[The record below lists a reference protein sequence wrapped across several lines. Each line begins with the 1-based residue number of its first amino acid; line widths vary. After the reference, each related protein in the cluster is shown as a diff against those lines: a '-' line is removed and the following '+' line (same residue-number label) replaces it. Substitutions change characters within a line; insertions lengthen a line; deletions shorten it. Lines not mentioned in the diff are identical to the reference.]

1 MTPTCLSVEQAAERL
16 NVSRP
21 LMYKLF
27 KTGQLRF
34 FKIGRRTLISEPDL
48 DLFMKEKIEAT
59 NPAVVQGSA

>member
-34 FKIGRRTLISEPDL
+34 FKIGRRTLISVADL
-48 DLFMKEKIEAT
+48 ENFIEQKIEASS
-59 NPAVVQGSA
+59 PAGRA